1 MKQQTKVTVLGN
13 DAVAAAW
20 ANKAG
25 ISPSALFM
33 TEQRLLTHPF
43 FGLPSQSV
51 QWNGK

>member
-13 DAVAAAW
+13 DAVAPAW

-43 FGLPSQSV
+43 LACLRV